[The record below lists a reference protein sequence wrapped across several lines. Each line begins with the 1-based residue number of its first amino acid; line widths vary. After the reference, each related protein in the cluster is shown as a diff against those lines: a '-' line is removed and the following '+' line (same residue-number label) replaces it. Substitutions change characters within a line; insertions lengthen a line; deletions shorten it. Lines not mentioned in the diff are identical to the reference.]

1 MTAFITVGIFGSLS
15 IIAAPVLSEYNL
27 KRQLNIYLIQTQKIF
42 KLHKVRGV
50 FKRKIVGINDN
61 IAEKCRKVNVK
72 TERA

>member
-1 MTAFITVGIFGSLS
+1 MI
-15 IIAAPVLSEYNL
+15 
-27 KRQLNIYLIQTQKIF
+27 

-61 IAEKCRKVNVK
+61 IAEKYREVNAK